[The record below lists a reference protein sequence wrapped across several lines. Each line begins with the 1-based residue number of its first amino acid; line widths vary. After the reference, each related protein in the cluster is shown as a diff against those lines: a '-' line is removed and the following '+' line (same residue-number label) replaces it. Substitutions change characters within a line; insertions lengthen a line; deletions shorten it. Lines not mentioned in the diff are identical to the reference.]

1 MIKIYFCGSIRGGRQ
16 MASVYSKII
25 EILLE
30 LGDVLTEHLGDDG
43 LIASRDRILSDRE
56 IHDRDMHWIFAADVV
71 VADVTVPSLGVGY
84 EIGRAVEMGKPL
96 LCLFNPGS
104 GYTLSA
110 MIAGI
115 KETEICHY
123 NEPDELRETLQ
134 RFISQYTRS

>member
-1 MIKIYFCGSIRGGRQ
+1 